1 MTLAGADHLQA
12 ERPRLLGMAFR
23 MLGTLADAEDAVQEA
38 YLRWHRLGDDE
49 RLRIRMPEAWL
60 TRVTS
65 RVCLDELGSAR
76 ARREQYVGE
85 WLPEPISQARATEL
99 FGGLGGSVGDPSLG
113 DPSLGDPLERVEFD
127 ESVSTALLV
136 VLESL
141 TPAERVVFVLHDVF
155 AVPFGEI
162 ADVVDRTPDACRQLA
177 TSARRHVRE
186 RREAAVPTAVH
197 DQVVHAFVAAARG
210 GDLQA
215 LLAVLDPAVELRSD
229 GGGFVSAARKPV
241 RGALN
246 VARFLLGIVEKNPG
260 SVVSAQVTGD
270 GMALTFGTA
279 EVVAGVLNLDVRR
292 NASGT
297 VQVTD
302 VWFAMN
308 PEKLTLW
315 QR

>member
-1 MTLAGADHLQA
+1 MCMTLAHADEAQR

-23 MLGTLADAEDAVQEA
+23 MLGTFADAEDAVQEA
-38 YLRWHRLGDDE
+38 YLRWHKLGDDE
-49 RLRIRMPEAWL
+49 RQRIRRPAAWL

-85 WLPEPISQARATEL
+85 WLPESLPQSRVREL
-99 FGGLGGSVGDPSLG
+99 FGEPSET
-113 DPSLGDPLERVEFD
+113 LGDPLADPLDRVEFD

-141 TPAERVVFVLHDVF
+141 SPAERVVFVLHDVF

-162 ADVVDRTPDACRQLA
+162 ADVVARTPDACRQLA

-186 RREAAVPTAVH
+186 RREGQVATAVH
-197 DQVVHAFVAAARG
+197 DEVVQAFVAACRG
-210 GDLQA
+210 GDLSA
-215 LLAVLDPAVELRSD
+215 LTAVLDPAVELRSD

-246 VARFLLGIVEKNPG
+246 VARFLFGIMEKQPDT
-260 SVVSAQVTGD
+260 VVAAALTGD
-270 GMALTFGTA
+270 GVALRFGPGSGDA
-279 EVVAGVLNLDVRR
+279 VAGVLNLGVRQ
-292 NASGT
+292 NDSGAPR
-297 VQVTD
+297 VVD
-302 VWFAMN
+302 VWIAMN
-308 PEKLTLW
+308 PQKLALW
-315 QR
+315 QG

>member
-1 MTLAGADHLQA
+1 
-12 ERPRLLGMAFR
+12 MAFR

-49 RLRIRMPEAWL
+49 RLRIRTPEAWL

-99 FGGLGGSVGDPSLG
+99 FGGSV
-113 DPSLGDPLERVEFD
+113 GDPLERVAFD

-210 GDLQA
+210 EDLQA

>member
-1 MTLAGADHLQA
+1 MCMTLAHADEAQR

-23 MLGTLADAEDAVQEA
+23 MLGTFADAEDAVQEA
-38 YLRWHRLGDDE
+38 YLRWHKLGDDE
-49 RLRIRMPEAWL
+49 RQRIRRPAAWL

-85 WLPEPISQARATEL
+85 WLPEPLPQSRVREL
-99 FGGLGGSVGDPSLG
+99 FGEPSET
-113 DPSLGDPLERVEFD
+113 LGDPLADPLDRVEFD

-141 TPAERVVFVLHDVF
+141 SPAERVVFVLHDVF

-162 ADVVDRTPDACRQLA
+162 ADVVARTPDACRQLA

-186 RREAAVPTAVH
+186 RREGQVATVVH
-197 DQVVHAFVAAARG
+197 DEVVQAFVAACRG
-210 GDLQA
+210 GDLSA
-215 LLAVLDPAVELRSD
+215 LTAVLDPAVELCSD

-246 VARFLLGIVEKNPG
+246 VARFLFGIMEKQPDT
-260 SVVSAQVTGD
+260 VVAAALTGD
-270 GMALTFGTA
+270 GVALRFGPGSGD
-279 EVVAGVLNLDVRR
+279 VVAGVLNLRVRQ
-292 NASGT
+292 NDSGAPR
-297 VQVTD
+297 VAD
-302 VWFAMN
+302 VWIAMN
-308 PEKLTLW
+308 PQKLALW
-315 QR
+315 QG

>member
-1 MTLAGADHLQA
+1 MTLTGADELQGQ
-12 ERPRLLGMAFR
+12 RPRLLGMAFR

-49 RLRIRMPEAWL
+49 RQRIQMPAAWF

-65 RVCLDELGSAR
+65 RICLDELGSAR
-76 ARREQYVGE
+76 ARREEYVGE
-85 WLPEPISQARATEL
+85 WLPEPVPQAIASEL
-99 FGGLGGSVGDPSLG
+99 FGSL
-113 DPSLGDPLERVEFD
+113 DQSLVDPLDRVEFD

-162 ADVVDRTPDACRQLA
+162 AEAVGRTPDACRQLS

-186 RREAAVPTAVH
+186 RREGVVPVALH
-197 DQVVHAFVAAARG
+197 DEVVQAFVAAARG
-210 GDLQA
+210 GDLAA
-215 LLAVLDPAVELRSD
+215 LTAVLDPAVELRSD

-246 VARFLLGIVEKNPG
+246 VARFLLGIVEKQPG
-260 SVVSAQVTGD
+260 TEVSAQVTGD
-270 GMALTFGTA
+270 GIALSFGAAGT
-279 EVVAGVLNLDVRR
+279 VAGVLNLHVRR
-292 NASGT
+292 NGSGDA
-297 VQVTD
+297 QVSD
-302 VWFAMN
+302 VWIAMN
-308 PEKLTLW
+308 PEKLSLW
-315 QR
+315 QN